1 MRVPYLSGKE
11 GGERHHRLQQLLA
24 PQPALGHLAAGT
36 SETLF
41 LTYFRRR
48 LGAINNQQRRR
59 KLPGHKLLPA
69 ATSRPPAGGSSGKRP
84 LPRGRAPCP
93 AAEPPAPPRLAAH
106 PAGLRK
112 GSPSFPAGLRGG
124 GGQTDTNKSP
134 ACHARGPGARPS
146 TEGCPPA
153 PALREGTDAVPPL
166 CPATLRPLAAP
177 RHRPGTQRSGRR
189 CPPIARAPRGVQA
202 AAAPGWR
209 SAGIRRQRLLL
220 PRRPVPP
227 APALAGR
234 GGGALGA
241 GRAPLP
247 AARRRGAAGAGAAAG
262 GAAPAAKQR
271 PLVAPAS
278 SALAP
283 GFPCRLT
290 AAPRSLRCGSLGG
303 RCWQGEPRC
312 PRDAPAPRSCSPC
325 RPAGPGRGSGP
336 SRGYAGPAWGG
347 PEGPGDPRGGR
358 DVSLALTAF
367 QPRPAP
373 QRPLGGARCGAGQA
387 CPLPRPPALPAR
399 CPLSGL
405 GTVRGAARGEKAP
418 GVVGGSGGAGRAE
431 GHLPGVQRWR

>member
-24 PQPALGHLAAGT
+24 PQPALGHFAAGT

-41 LTYFRRR
+41 LTYFRHR
-48 LGAINNQQRRR
+48 LRAINNQQRRR
-59 KLPGHKLLPA
+59 KLPGHKLLPG
-69 ATSRPPAGGSSGKRP
+69 ATSRPPAGGSSGE
-84 LPRGRAPCP
+84 AS
-93 AAEPPAPPRLAAH
+93 PAPRPSPPPHLAAH

-134 ACHARGPGARPS
+134 ARHARGPGDRPS
-146 TEGCPPA
+146 TEGCPAA

-166 CPATLRPLAAP
+166 CPAAPRPLAAP
-177 RHRPGTQRSGRR
+177 RHRPGTQRSGRC

-227 APALAGR
+227 APALRWAGR
-234 GGGALGA
+234 GDAVSRPSA
-241 GRAPLP
+241 ASCCPAPRGDGCRSC
-247 AARRRGAAGAGAAAG
+247 RR

-271 PLVAPAS
+271 PLVAAAS
-278 SALAP
+278 SSPAP

-290 AAPRSLRCGSLGG
+290 PAPRSLRCGSLGG

-312 PRDAPAPRSCSPC
+312 PRDAPGPRSCSPC

-336 SRGYAGPAWGG
+336 SRGSAGLPWGG

-358 DVSLALTAF
+358 DASLALAAF
-367 QPRPAP
+367 QLRPSP
-373 QRPLGGARCGAGQA
+373 QRPLRGARCGAGQA
-387 CPLPRPPALPAR
+387 CPLPRPPELPSR

-405 GTVRGAARGEKAP
+405 GTEQGAARGEKAP
-418 GVVGGSGGAGRAE
+418 GVVGGSGGAGRAA